1 MRKTLLAGATAGA
14 LLAFGAVTPALAISD
29 TSADLSVLH
38 GIPDTPVDVYV
49 NGELTIDDFQ
59 PGDLAGPLD
68 LPAGDYE
75 VALTAPDAADASSP
89 VLGPITLTLAAN
101 TSYTAVAH
109 LTEAGDPTATLF
121 TNDISETAAG
131 EGRLTVRHV
140 AAAPA
145 VDILAGDTAVVE
157 GLANPDEATLDLAAG
172 TVSASVVAAGTT
184 SPALLG
190 PADVTIAD
198 GQLTIVYAWGSLD
211 DDNLAL
217 AVQTIDGLH
226 SAPGGVNSG
235 TGGQLA
241 QQDAMMQGGLLIG
254 GLVAAAVLAGGGVLI
269 ARSVAR
275 R

>member
-1 MRKTLLAGATAGA
+1 MCAAVRPEPQYAATGVRS
-14 LLAFGAVTPALAISD
+14 LTPALS
-29 TSADLSVLH
+29 
-38 GIPDTPVDVYV
+38 
-49 NGELTIDDFQ
+49 N
-59 PGDLAGPLD
+59 
-68 LPAGDYE
+68 
-75 VALTAPDAADASSP
+75 AAR
-89 VLGPITLTLAAN
+89 I
-101 TSYTAVAH
+101 
-109 LTEAGDPTATLF
+109 
-121 TNDISETAAG
+121 AAG